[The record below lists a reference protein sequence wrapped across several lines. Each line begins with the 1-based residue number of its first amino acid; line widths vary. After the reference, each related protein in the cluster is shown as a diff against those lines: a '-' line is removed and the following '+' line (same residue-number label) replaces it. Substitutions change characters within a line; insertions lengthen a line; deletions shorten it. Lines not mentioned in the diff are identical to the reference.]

1 MLSFEALYRRSPSWV
16 QTLML
21 NAYATRLSHYRRG
34 AAYNLAVKEL
44 LGSQFWPVARLKAY
58 GDQRVRNIVR
68 VAYEKSSFYRQLMVS
83 ARLTPAD
90 IQSTQDLVKLP
101 VITKETVQ
109 NHGMRLLTAPSP
121 LRDWRH
127 GHTSGTTGSPL
138 SLYYDRATCVMND
151 AVDWRQKVWG
161 GMREGDWIGVFLGR
175 LVVAPHQRRPPFW
188 RVNRVHR
195 QVWFSSFHL
204 SDDNLSHYVREI
216 ERRRIR
222 FLEGYP
228 STLFIL
234 AQYVVEHGISLPLEA
249 LFSSSETLHQVQ
261 RDTIQTAFGCT
272 PFDFYGHAERTI
284 FATECEYHDGKHL
297 AEEYGHTEVVD
308 EDGFPVRDGEFGYL
322 TGTTLHNT
330 AMPLIRYRTG
340 DISAIRR
347 EPCACGRTLMRIEN
361 VATKAED
368 IVVTPDGRM
377 IAPSILTHP
386 FKPFPQIVKS
396 QLIQTRL
403 DHVLVKIVP
412 SSKFTP
418 THEQSLIRELAIR
431 LGPGVA
437 IEIQTV
443 DAIPNEPSGK
453 FRWII
458 SQVDHP
464 THFRWGS
471 P

>member
-1 MLSFEALYRRSPSWV
+1 MLSFDALYRRSPTWV

-21 NAYATRLSHYRRG
+21 NAYATRLTRYRRG
-34 AAYNLAVKEL
+34 PAYNRVVKGL
-44 LGSQFWPVARLKAY
+44 LESQFWPRARLQSYA
-58 GDQRVRNIVR
+58 DERVRNIVR
-68 VAYEKSSFYRQLMVS
+68 VAYENSSFYRQLMTN
-83 ARLTPAD
+83 ARLTPRD

-101 VITKETVQ
+101 VITNETVR
-109 NHGMRLLTAPSP
+109 NSGMRLLTAPSP
-121 LRDWRH
+121 LPDWSH

-138 SLYYDRATCVMND
+138 SLYYDRATCVIND

-161 GMREGDWIGVFLGR
+161 GMEESDWIGVFLGR
-175 LVVAPHQRRPPFW
+175 VIVAPQQRRPPFW
-188 RVNRVHR
+188 RTNWVNR

-204 SDDNLSHYVREI
+204 NEENLGHYVREI

-234 AQYVVEHGISLPLEA
+234 AQYVVNRGISLPLDA
-249 LFSSSETLHQVQ
+249 VFCSSETLHQVQ
-261 RDTIQTAFGCT
+261 RDTIQIAFGCT

-284 FATECEYHDGKHL
+284 FATECENHEGKHV
-297 AEEYGHTEVVD
+297 AEEYGYTEIVD
-308 EDGFPVRDGEFGYL
+308 EAGVAVGDGEFGYL
-322 TGTTLHNT
+322 TGTSLHNA

-340 DISAIRR
+340 DLSAIRR
-347 EPCACGRTLMRIEN
+347 EPCACGRTLMRIES

-377 IAPSILTHP
+377 ISPSILTHP
-386 FKPFPQIVKS
+386 FKPFPQIRKS

-412 SSKFTP
+412 SFEFTA
-418 THEQSLIRELAIR
+418 THKQLLTSELATR
-431 LGPGVA
+431 LGPGIE
-437 IEIQTV
+437 IEIQMV

-464 THFRWGS
+464 THFRWS
-471 P
+471 A